1 MVCDI
6 GLRRLFSD
14 SPPTCYRRASL
25 RMYRTRFCNR
35 TRSQR
40 ACPGI
45 REDAWWR
52 NARGGH
58 RQNHPSRSPCAALS
72 RRRVLFRSILAGL
85 SLRHVSLESICPSR
99 FLPLFHPLERGSPTA
114 SRAKRGWLEGKRIC
128 EEDEREWAR
137 GRVETAPADTAVMI
151 LF

>member
-1 MVCDI
+1 M
-6 GLRRLFSD
+6 FSD

-25 RMYRTRFCNR
+25 RMYCTRSCNR
-35 TRSQR
+35 TCSQR

-52 NARGGH
+52 NASGRGH
-58 RQNHPSRSPCAALS
+58 RQNHPSRSPFSALS
-72 RRRVLFRSILAGL
+72 RPRVLFRGILAGRPFDTSL
-85 SLRHVSLESICPSR
+85 SRLSVPLVLCPFSTH
-99 FLPLFHPLERGSPTA
+99 LSGAHLPTA
-114 SRAKRGWLEGKRIC
+114 SRTRRGWLEGKRIC
-128 EEDEREWAR
+128 EKDERGWAR